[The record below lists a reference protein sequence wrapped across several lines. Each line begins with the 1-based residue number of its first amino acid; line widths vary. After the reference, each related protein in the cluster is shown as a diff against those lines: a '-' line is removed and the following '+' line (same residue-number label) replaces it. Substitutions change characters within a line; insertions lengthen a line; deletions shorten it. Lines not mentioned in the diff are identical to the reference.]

1 MLFEKSHRI
10 VKSYAKI
17 NLSLKVLNEREDG
30 YHNLETVMIPIELHD
45 VIEIEKRPGAFDT
58 FITCDDIGLA
68 NLRHNLCT
76 KAVEAMRKEF
86 GFKDNF
92 NINIHKEIPFAAGLG
107 GGSSNAAAVI
117 ESLISLLKIK
127 AEPEVINRIA
137 LSLGADV
144 PFFLNTKPAVATSL
158 GENLQQ
164 IPVKTQYHCL
174 IVKPKTGLSTG
185 AIFQICDEFEKENA
199 DTEKVLE
206 GLAKDDLEL
215 IGQATG
221 NDLYPPAA
229 SVLPEVKKV
238 VDSLKEAGFP
248 VAAMTGSGSACFG
261 LSKDAKF
268 VKEQAKLY
276 KNRGYIVRVTKTMK

>member
-1 MLFEKSHRI
+1 MLFERTHQI

-30 YHNLETVMIPIELHD
+30 YHNLETIMIPVELHD

-92 NINIHKEIPFAAGLG
+92 NISIHKEIPFAAGMG

-127 AEPEVINRIA
+127 TDPETIKRIA

-144 PFFLNTKPAVATSL
+144 PFFLNTKPALATSL

-164 IPVKTQYHCL
+164 IPVKCQYHCL
-174 IVKPKTGLSTG
+174 IVKPKQGLSTG
-185 AIFQICDEFEKENA
+185 AIFQICGKFEKENA
-199 DTEKVLE
+199 DTEKILE
-206 GLAKDDLEL
+206 GLANDDLEL
-215 IGQATG
+215 IGKSMG

-229 SVLPEVKKV
+229 STLPEVKII
-238 VDSLKEAGFP
+238 VDSFKKAGFQ
-248 VAAMTGSGSACFG
+248 VAGMTGSGSACFA

-268 VKEQAKLY
+268 VKEQAKHY
-276 KNRGYIVRVTKTMK
+276 KSLGYIVRVTKTMK

>member
-1 MLFEKSHRI
+1 MLFERTHQI

-30 YHNLETVMIPIELHD
+30 YHNLETIMIPVELHD

-92 NINIHKEIPFAAGLG
+92 NISIHKEIPFAAGMG

-127 AEPEVINRIA
+127 TDPETIKRIA

-144 PFFLNTKPAVATSL
+144 PFFLSTKPALATSL

-164 IPVKTQYHCL
+164 IPVKCQYHCL
-174 IVKPKTGLSTG
+174 IVKPKQGLSTG
-185 AIFQICDEFEKENA
+185 AIFQICDKFEKENA
-199 DTEKVLE
+199 DTEKILE
-206 GLAKDDLEL
+206 GLANDDLEL
-215 IGQATG
+215 IGKSMG

-229 SVLPEVKKV
+229 STLPEVKTI
-238 VDSLKEAGFP
+238 VDSLKKAGFQ
-248 VAAMTGSGSACFG
+248 VAGMTGSGSACFA

-268 VKEQAKLY
+268 VKEQAKHY
-276 KNRGYIVRVTKTMK
+276 KSLGYIVRVTKTMK

>member
-1 MLFEKSHRI
+1 MRHGKNRWRI
-10 VKSYAKI
+10 S
-17 NLSLKVLNEREDG
+17 DG
-30 YHNLETVMIPIELHD
+30 QDMEY
-45 VIEIEKRPGAFDT
+45 
-58 FITCDDIGLA
+58 
-68 NLRHNLCT
+68 
-76 KAVEAMRKEF
+76 
-86 GFKDNF
+86 
-92 NINIHKEIPFAAGLG
+92 
-107 GGSSNAAAVI
+107 
-117 ESLISLLKIK
+117 
-127 AEPEVINRIA
+127 
-137 LSLGADV
+137 
-144 PFFLNTKPAVATSL
+144 
-158 GENLQQ
+158 ENLQQ

>member
-1 MLFEKSHRI
+1 MLFEKSHQI

-17 NLSLKVLNEREDG
+17 NLSLKVLNKREDG
-30 YHNLETVMIPIELHD
+30 YHNLETVMIPVELHD

-92 NINIHKEIPFAAGLG
+92 NINIHKEIPFAAGMG

-117 ESLISLLKIK
+117 ESLISLLKLK
-127 AEPEVINRIA
+127 ADPKVINRIA

-144 PFFLNTKPAVATSL
+144 PFFLNTKPAIATSL

-164 IPVKTQYHCL
+164 IPVKSQYYCL
-174 IVKPKTGLSTG
+174 IVKPKEGLSTG
-185 AIFQICDEFEKENA
+185 AIFEVCDKFEKENI
-199 DTEKVLE
+199 DTDKVLE
-206 GLAKDDLEL
+206 GLANDDLEL
-215 IGQATG
+215 IGKATG
-221 NDLYPPAA
+221 NDLYQPAV
-229 SVLPEVKKV
+229 SCLPEVKKI
-238 VDSLKEAGFP
+238 VDSLKKAGFP
-248 VAAMTGSGSACFG
+248 VAAMTGSGSACFA

-268 VKEQAKLY
+268 VKEQAKIY
-276 KNRGYIVRVTKTMK
+276 KNLGYIVRVTKTMK